1 MSKNDVPSNK
11 VRVLQYTIEMLYM
24 VQKTPSSSVDYIIS
38 KISVQF
44 LDEVGQ
50 QNDALL
56 ANFQTNLWRLGIFL
70 RVLLRETLI
79 KWLLP
84 SSSQFASSCEIKIS
98 AGSRTTYQRMEKKSN
113 DQRALV
119 ARYCQIKI
127 FSVWRS
133 FIFGSTIPGES
144 KRLAV

>member
-11 VRVLQYTIEMLYM
+11 VRVLQHTIEMLYM

-79 KWLLP
+79 NWLLP

-98 AGSRTTYQRMEKKSN
+98 AGSRTTYQRKE
-113 DQRALV
+113 
-119 ARYCQIKI
+119 I
-127 FSVWRS
+127 
-133 FIFGSTIPGES
+133 E
-144 KRLAV
+144 